1 MLEWSSDYETGVQA
15 IDIQHKVLFDTVNRI
30 ERLLGKVEIDRAEA
44 DYLLEFLEQYATQH
58 FKSEETC
65 MARFHCP
72 AHGKNLVEHGQ
83 FLNVVRYC
91 RAEYAATTP
100 TREVLERLHA
110 TVVWWIN
117 SHILKVDIQLRDCV
131 ELKAQMN

>member
-1 MLEWSSDYETGVQA
+1 MLEWNSNYATGVPA
-15 IDIQHKVLFDTVNRI
+15 IDIQHKALFDAINRI
-30 ERLLGKVEIDRAEA
+30 EILVGKAEIDRAEA
-44 DYLLEFLEQYATQH
+44 DHLLEFLEQYAALH
-58 FKSEETC
+58 FKDEETC
-65 MARFHCP
+65 MSRFHCP
-72 AHGKNLVEHGQ
+72 AHEKNKVEHGQ

-110 TVVWWIN
+110 TVVLWIN
-117 SHILKVDIQLRDCV
+117 SHILKLDIQLRDCV